1 MTYYKISKKENLA
14 HLELGVYFW
23 AQHADINL
31 ETVPGR
37 WHMLSLKRRLGMTAT
52 STDGTFTAVY
62 NSSFLL
68 L

>member
-31 ETVPGR
+31 ETVP
-37 WHMLSLKRRLGMTAT
+37 WEMAHVELKKEARN
-52 STDGTFTAVY
+52 DCY
-62 NSSFLL
+62 ID
-68 L
+68 